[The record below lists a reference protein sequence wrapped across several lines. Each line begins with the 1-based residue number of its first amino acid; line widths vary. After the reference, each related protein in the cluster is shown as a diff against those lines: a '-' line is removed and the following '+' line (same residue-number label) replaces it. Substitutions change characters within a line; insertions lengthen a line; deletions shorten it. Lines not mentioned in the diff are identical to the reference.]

1 MINSKNTLHHL
12 GIVTVAALALGA
24 SLDVNA
30 TVVGTKA
37 VTPEPAISAKND
49 HVKQTASDEVSK
61 RRAALDKK
69 AIGARDNVLQAIL
82 LLDQKN
88 GKQALSLLNKAD
100 AGLKAVLARDP
111 ALKLAPIDVRVSSY
125 DIDSSPEVINKAI
138 KDAKSALDN
147 GKIQTARA
155 ILAPMTS
162 EMHIY
167 TDMLP
172 MEIYPKAIKLAGK
185 EIQDNKL
192 NEAQATLADAM
203 SSVVTEEEIIP
214 LPSLKAEGDVLEAE
228 HLLKIDKVKNKDKVL
243 SLLGDA
249 DRDLSNANLL
259 GYGTY
264 QNIRDEI
271 ATTKSKVANNTSSPD
286 LLERLKNQ
294 LHTLIHKATS

>member
-1 MINSKNTLHHL
+1 MIKSKNTLHHL
-12 GIVTVAALALGA
+12 GIVTVAVFALGA
-24 SLDVNA
+24 SLDVGA
-30 TVVGTKA
+30 TVVGTNA
-37 VTPEPAISAKND
+37 AAPVPAISAKND

-69 AIGARDNVLQAIL
+69 AISARDDVLQAIM

-88 GKQALSLLNKAD
+88 GKQALALLNKAD
-100 AGLKAVLARDP
+100 AGLKEVLAHDP

-125 DIDSSPEVINKAI
+125 DIDSSPDAINKAI

-147 GKIQTARA
+147 GQIQTARA
-155 ILAPMTS
+155 ILAPLTS

-172 MEIYPKAIKLAGK
+172 MEIYPKAIKLASK
-185 EIQDNKL
+185 KIQDKKL
-192 NEAQATLADAM
+192 IEAQAALADAM
-203 SSVVTEEEIIP
+203 SSVVTEEEVIP

-243 SLLGDA
+243 SLLDNA
-249 DRDLSNANLL
+249 DRDLSDANLL
-259 GYGTY
+259 GYGKY
-264 QNIRDEI
+264 QSIRDEI

>member
-12 GIVTVAALALGA
+12 GIVTIAAFALGV
-24 SLDVNA
+24 SLDVSA
-30 TVVGTKA
+30 TVVGTNA

-69 AIGARDNVLQAIL
+69 AISARDDVLQAIL

-88 GKQALSLLNKAD
+88 GKQALGLLNKAD
-100 AGLKAVLARDP
+100 AGLKEVLVRDP

-125 DIDSSPEVINKAI
+125 DIDSSSEVINKAI

-147 GKIQTARA
+147 GQIQTARA
-155 ILAPMTS
+155 ILAPLTS

-172 MEIYPKAIKLAGK
+172 MEIYPKAIKLASK
-185 EIQDNKL
+185 KIQDNKL
-192 NEAQATLADAM
+192 SEAQASLADAM

-243 SLLGDA
+243 SLLGNA

-259 GYGTY
+259 GYGKY
-264 QNIRDEI
+264 QSIRDEI